1 MFFKRLIGV
10 LNVKRCKMVKYESSN
25 KISSSNTFN
34 ECDNSISSKTDNIHD
49 SRTDMSE
56 KKSFVN
62 KLRNLISSNNTNS

>member
-34 ECDNSISSKTDNIHD
+34 ECDNSISSKTDNTHD
-49 SRTDMSE
+49 SQTDMSE